1 MPPFP
6 SPHPLDLSSRKWGGS
21 PRVERSPAL
30 NPVTWSSLHPRNHL
44 GGFLTATEAGPHT
57 QKLQIGVSAAVERP
71 VPPGSLQAGSS
82 GPSLGNVLGGW
93 LLDCE
98 CFSPIS
104 LLAWDRPGDPWNRE

>member
-57 QKLQIGVSAAVERP
+57 QKLQIGVSAAVW
-71 VPPGSLQAGSS
+71 S
-82 GPSLGNVLGGW
+82 VLCP
-93 LLDCE
+93 LDPCR
-98 CFSPIS
+98 
-104 LLAWDRPGDPWNRE
+104 LAAQVLV